1 MLNDKNKKEE
11 AKELRLSE
19 EELAKFRKESFRMDV
34 DIYIGDFID
43 TNAEVQE
50 SIKKAFKR
58 ADINKQCMIVNY
70 LQNINAIYLK
80 DELKEILSESFD
92 DETEL
97 NKAIKDNENTSEA
110 TELIKSL
117 VKNTFDEY
125 KLNNQVPFYG
135 GLDYIENNGSF
146 TVGVCTFV
154 APMNN
159 LKKIYE
165 DLCNDG
171 EIIDN
176 EVDFEDLVS
185 AEDTKENTH
194 VDYTIGDPYEM
205 AGGSTATTNNLAS
218 AESDLEDTIKC
229 SYKFSDGRTLEEVAV
244 SLDKEGDKTKDKL
257 LFFFSGEKEPVEIL
271 TPKTIK
277 YFGDLDII
285 HGKDKW
291 KERAAGYFE
300 DYYTRLLKGEDLS
313 NLFHEIEAT
322 EKAIKKAEETAKEA
336 KKLEEQQAAKT
347 EEATSEEDTTND
359 SAKELKDST
368 MDGLKFRFK
377 DGMVIEALE
386 TEGSDFETI
395 KDEAIKVHKQLLVS
409 QKEMCGKTPDLDI
422 KNKTPEFKYMYKV
435 VVGGKEI
442 GCFDSLDEAK
452 EAEAKALEK
461 QDKAAEGIPTP
472 NLKDEAET
480 EEVKVEDK
488 PAEEPKEEEE
498 KTVEISIEKIED
510 FDEMKDYADKGAWM
524 CTKNQALFD
533 TLKDANKAIYFVQIG
548 DLNYM
553 FLENKAGFF
562 TAYSADNKIDNKLWD
577 DKELVE
583 VLLPALKVES
593 KKVEYKKI

>member
-1 MLNDKNKKEE
+1 
-11 AKELRLSE
+11 
-19 EELAKFRKESFRMDV
+19 
-34 DIYIGDFID
+34 
-43 TNAEVQE
+43 
-50 SIKKAFKR
+50 
-58 ADINKQCMIVNY
+58 
-70 LQNINAIYLK
+70 
-80 DELKEILSESFD
+80 
-92 DETEL
+92 
-97 NKAIKDNENTSEA
+97 
-110 TELIKSL
+110 
-117 VKNTFDEY
+117 
-125 KLNNQVPFYG
+125 
-135 GLDYIENNGSF
+135 
-146 TVGVCTFV
+146 
-154 APMNN
+154 
-159 LKKIYE
+159 
-165 DLCNDG
+165 
-171 EIIDN
+171 
-176 EVDFEDLVS
+176 
-185 AEDTKENTH
+185 
-194 VDYTIGDPYEM
+194 
-205 AGGSTATTNNLAS
+205 
-218 AESDLEDTIKC
+218 
-229 SYKFSDGRTLEEVAV
+229 
-244 SLDKEGDKTKDKL
+244 
-257 LFFFSGEKEPVEIL
+257 
-271 TPKTIK
+271 
-277 YFGDLDII
+277 
-285 HGKDKW
+285 
-291 KERAAGYFE
+291 
-300 DYYTRLLKGEDLS
+300 
-313 NLFHEIEAT
+313 
-322 EKAIKKAEETAKEA
+322 
-336 KKLEEQQAAKT
+336 
-347 EEATSEEDTTND
+347 
-359 SAKELKDST
+359 

-409 QKEMCGKTPDLDI
+409 QKEMGGKTPDLDI

-452 EAEAKALEK
+452 EAEAKALEE

-480 EEVKVEDK
+480 EEVKAEDK
-488 PAEEPKEEEE
+488 PAEEPKEEE